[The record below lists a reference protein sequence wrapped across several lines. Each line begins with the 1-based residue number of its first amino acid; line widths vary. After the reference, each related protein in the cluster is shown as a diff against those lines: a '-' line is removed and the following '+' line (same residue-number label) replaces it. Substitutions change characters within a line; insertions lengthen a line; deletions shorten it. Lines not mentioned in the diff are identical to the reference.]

1 MLTIGDIKNKLAENL
16 SGLKGKYPIERLA
29 VFGSYARG
37 EATDKSDIDIMV
49 EFNGEMGWN
58 YFDLYFDLQK
68 IFEGKKVDLV
78 AKGGIQPRYWPFV
91 EEDLN
96 YV

>member
-1 MLTIGDIKNKLAENL
+1 MLTIRDIKTKLAENL
-16 SGLKGKYPIERLA
+16 PGLKGKYPIERLA

-49 EFNGEMGWN
+49 EFNGEMGWD

-68 IFEGKKVDLV
+68 IFAGKKVDLV
-78 AKGGIQPRYWPFV
+78 AKGGIQPHYW
-91 EEDLN
+91 EYLKDKLQ